1 MSFPEQS
8 SRILLAIAIIL
19 IIGTTLGLIGFNFF
33 PLSAVPEAPVIQIQ
47 VNPNAIPVSGAWDVS
62 TFLYYQNMT
71 RFSTNSNITMTVTL
85 ADHGKTVQ
93 TKQTVNGE
101 ATFQVPSNTAGVR
114 FDASYEGY
122 TGSRAISGPT
132 VYGELLA
139 LGFVSSGLLSGIAF
153 VDGLPKWLNG
163 IAPVRIVRRILFVAL
178 PVAALIFPISY
189 LVFEEP
195 GWYGTGWAPASML
208 GVPIYLAPL
217 APVALT
223 LLRYAWPARC
233 HASLGPRKRRLAD
246 KPL

>member
-1 MSFPEQS
+1 
-8 SRILLAIAIIL
+8 
-19 IIGTTLGLIGFNFF
+19 
-33 PLSAVPEAPVIQIQ
+33 
-47 VNPNAIPVSGAWDVS
+47 
-62 TFLYYQNMT
+62 
-71 RFSTNSNITMTVTL
+71 MTVTL

-101 ATFQVPSNTAGVR
+101 TTFQVPSNTAGVR
-114 FDASYEGY
+114 FDASCEGY

-163 IAPVRIVRRILFVAL
+163 IAPARIVRRILFVAL

-208 GVPIYLAPL
+208 GIPIYLAPL

-223 LLRYAWPARC
+223 LLRYAWPARWPC
-233 HASLGPRKRRLAD
+233 VPWTEKKTTSGQAALKKKRRKNANSSGPID
-246 KPL
+246 QFRSRV